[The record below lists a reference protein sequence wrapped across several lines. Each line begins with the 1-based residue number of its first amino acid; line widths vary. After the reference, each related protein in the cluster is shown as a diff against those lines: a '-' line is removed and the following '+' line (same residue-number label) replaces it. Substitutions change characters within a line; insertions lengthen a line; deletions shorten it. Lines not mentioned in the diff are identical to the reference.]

1 MTQEPET
8 PVLGQLREIRATL
21 AGHTVR
27 FDRIEK
33 DLNELRHL
41 VKQALTPGAAAAP
54 GTRQADDGREQSEAY
69 RKSMDERVSSIEQR
83 VAKIEERLD
92 G

>member
-1 MTQEPET
+1 MTQQPDV

-21 AGHTVR
+21 AGYTVR

-33 DLNELRHL
+33 DLDELRHL
-41 VKQALTPGAAAAP
+41 VKHALVAGATAELRT
-54 GTRQADDGREQSEAY
+54 GELDEGQERSEAHH
-69 RKSMDERVSSIEQR
+69 KHLDERVSSIEQR